1 MSTEQLHYRT
11 SEENYV
17 DAALELALYRML
29 LRESEAIKEGSSEE
43 DERELQRMAAE
54 SMPRILAFIDRQ
66 MKKLD

>member
-1 MSTEQLHYRT
+1 MSTEQSHYRT
-11 SEENYV
+11 SEENYE

-29 LRESEAIKEGSSEE
+29 LHESEAIKEGSSEE
-43 DERELQRMAAE
+43 DERELQRMAAD